1 MYFPMLVFFV
11 LSGFGEYNKIMR
23 DFFHL
28 IQQPLQEFYT
38 STISLYLVTIE
49 KWTGRNRKWYQRC
62 SKDSLRPDQSL
73 TNPTEQNL
81 AKPVTR
87 R

>member
-49 KWTGRNRKWYQRC
+49 KWTGRNRK
-62 SKDSLRPDQSL
+62 
-73 TNPTEQNL
+73 
-81 AKPVTR
+81 
-87 R
+87 